1 MEHLALPFDAPL
13 AADRP
18 RRRPYRRA
26 TLAAAVGA
34 PWQGTTPQSAHA
46 SLEGARAVQ
55 RDQAIDQASR
65 YWRLLRD
72 RGARGATDW
81 EAHEALGIQR
91 SSINA
96 RRAQLTRSG
105 AAIVPAGFRPG
116 PTGIKNVVWQLREA
130 IARGEG

>member
-1 MEHLALPFDAPL
+1 MMEPLVLPFDAPL
-13 AADRP
+13 APDHP
-18 RRRPYRRA
+18 RRRPFRRA

-34 PWQGTTPQSAHA
+34 PWQGRTPQSAHA

-72 RGARGATDW
+72 RGPRGATDW
-81 EAHEALGIQR
+81 EAHEALQIQR

-96 RRAQLTRSG
+96 RRAQLAHTG
-105 AAIVPAGFRPG
+105 VAIAPAGFRPG
-116 PTGIKNVVWQLREA
+116 PTGIKNVVWRLA
-130 IARGEG
+130 

>member
-1 MEHLALPFDAPL
+1 MEPLTLPFDAPL
-13 AADRP
+13 APDRP

-55 RDQAIDQASR
+55 RDQVIDQASR
-65 YWRLLRD
+65 YWRLLRA

-81 EAHEALGIQR
+81 EAHEARQIQR

-96 RRAQLTRSG
+96 RRAELVHAG
-105 AAIVPAGFRPG
+105 VAIAPAGFRPG
-116 PTGIKNVVWQLREA
+116 PTGIKNVVWVLA
-130 IARGEG
+130 AGAA